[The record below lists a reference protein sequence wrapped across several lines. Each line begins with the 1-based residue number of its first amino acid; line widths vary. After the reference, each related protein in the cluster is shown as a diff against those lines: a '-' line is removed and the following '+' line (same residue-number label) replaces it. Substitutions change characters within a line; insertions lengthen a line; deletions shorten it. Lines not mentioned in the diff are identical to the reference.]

1 MNWFWCQLAQVVHGA
16 RPWTGQLCGSG
27 GQRSRSHKA
36 KVRYGCLAEASLS
49 TPLGQ
54 VALLVLINLC
64 CYIDIF
70 ATKAIF
76 CWNLCFFQAE
86 QCSWC
91 VHLWQARS
99 ECCRIW
105 FQRFQHISAVGCVDG
120 LRLEP
125 ECIAVSVQVILVIVS
140 KIHFHLRVLC
150 SQERSCMMW
159 SQIVLCCVFQ

>member
-16 RPWTGQLCGSG
+16 RPWMGQLCGSG

-49 TPLGQ
+49 TPWGQ

-76 CWNLCFFQAE
+76 CWNLCFFSDWAMFVV
-86 QCSWC
+86 CSSMASQKW
-91 VHLWQARS
+91 VLSHLVPTIS
-99 ECCRIW
+99 TYIGCRMRW
-105 FQRFQHISAVGCVDG
+105 
-120 LRLEP
+120 RL
-125 ECIAVSVQVILVIVS
+125 AAGTWM
-140 KIHFHLRVLC
+140 HC
-150 SQERSCMMW
+150 SFRPGNTSHC
-159 SQIVLCCVFQ
+159 LKNTFPPAGAL